1 MTPISYLGTPLQAA
15 AAKGHQLVA
24 LFLLDCGADVNVQGG
39 KHGNA
44 LAAAQAGGH
53 NTPLA
58 KLLLFS
64 GAKAIRS
71 DDQNYW

>member
-44 LAAAQAGGH
+44 LAAAQAGGYKL
-53 NTPLA
+53 LA

-64 GAKAIRS
+64 GAKEL
-71 DDQNYW
+71 